1 MRIKRRDDVLR
12 LTRPASKTREVSA
25 SLKSIR
31 QLMYEQFNTF
41 FAIFF
46 SAKRLPEL
54 LLDTE
59 PKKKKKRIKDVSAF
73 LQKSARKGRR

>member
-1 MRIKRRDDVLR
+1 MLR

-59 PKKKKKRIKDVSAF
+59 PKKKKKKESRMYQPFYRNPPEKEEGE
-73 LQKSARKGRR
+73 KG